1 MTQVALPWSS
11 GSSSGSRN
19 GAPFGPDI
27 TVAEATE
34 WLVVVHIGLLALEM
48 PSDRSRDERLAFLRT
63 FVAYP
68 LLSPRATNLS
78 TSAPATPSDPRP
90 SRHG

>member
-1 MTQVALPWSS
+1 VTQVALPLVE
-11 GSSSGSRN
+11 RFLKRVEER
-19 GAPFGPDI
+19 GALRPDI

-48 PSDRSRDERLAFLRT
+48 PSDRSREERLAFLRT

-68 LLSPRATNLS
+68 LLSP
-78 TSAPATPSDPRP
+78 TPGDTVAGPR
-90 SRHG
+90 